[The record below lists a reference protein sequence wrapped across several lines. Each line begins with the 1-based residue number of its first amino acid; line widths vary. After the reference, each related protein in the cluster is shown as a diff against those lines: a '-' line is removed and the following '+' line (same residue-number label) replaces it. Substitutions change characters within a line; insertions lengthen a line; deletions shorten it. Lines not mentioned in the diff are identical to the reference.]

1 MFELMCW
8 CWSDIPQHRPDFDQI
23 LQILKTDTFTHLLA
37 ATSITKDNNEITA
50 ASLHTVAVRRTSMS
64 SFYTKSSAN
73 SIFGMIT
80 QSVGSGM
87 EMSASY
93 TGVMSLIYGN
103 VTGGQG
109 EESANQVWY
118 GTDTGRCGIIKF
130 EKCRTDKEVYEM
142 LLTE

>member
-1 MFELMCW
+1 M
-8 CWSDIPQHRPDFDQI
+8 PQHRPGFDQI

-50 ASLHTVAVRRTSMS
+50 ASLHAVAVRRNSMS
-64 SFYTKSSAN
+64 SFYSKSN
-73 SIFGMIT
+73 TSIMAMIT

-103 VTGGQG
+103 ATGGQG
-109 EESANQVWY
+109 EETANQVWY
-118 GTDTGRCGIIKF
+118 GTDTGQCGIIKF
-130 EKCRTDKEVYEM
+130 EKSRTDREVYGSIIIVII
-142 LLTE
+142 